1 MRDPAA
7 AERFDAL
14 IGHTWGTG
22 RLKLPPGLLY
32 FLERA
37 MQWPAV
43 DVVMSVVLSRLY
55 WLRGTRDRQF
65 LR

>member
-1 MRDPAA
+1 MRVPAA
-7 AERFDAL
+7 AERFDVL

-22 RLKLPPGLLY
+22 RLKLPPGSLY